1 MNNNSTKEDEI
12 KLLDIQIIATVIYI
26 LSLFISYIITYND
39 KCEILN
45 NKPFLDKKM
54 SQNISVFN
62 RVVVVVLTLT
72 FLYINYKNIEIAK
85 IKNKKDLT
93 PFKLQITA
101 SELSTV
107 AAIIVLYTVLTSG
120 EYSVIAGA
128 ENPSL

>member
-1 MNNNSTKEDEI
+1 MDTKDDEI
-12 KLLDIQIIATVIYI
+12 KLIDIQIIATIIYI

-45 NKPFLDKKM
+45 EQPIMNEKT

-72 FLYINYKNIEIAK
+72 FLYINYTNINIAK
-85 IKNKKDLT
+85 RKKEKNLT
-93 PFKLQITA
+93 PFKLQVLA
-101 SELSTV
+101 SELSTL
-107 AAIIVLYTVLTSG
+107 AAIIVLYTVITSG
-120 EYSVIAGA
+120 EYSIVAGA